1 MSRSATTDL
10 MRTLAEAARVAQRA
24 PSVFNTQPW
33 TWRVGTHKLDLLRDP
48 VRQLPV
54 TDADARQLTISC
66 GAALHHARIVLEAA
80 RRRVTVTRFPDPA
93 QPDLLA
99 RLEVHGR
106 AESDPHVR
114 RLRGAIVSRRTDR
127 RGFAAT
133 PVPAAALSHFR
144 AAAEAEGCAL
154 HVVGREQMPMLEKAS
169 VQAAAQ
175 ELADPA
181 YRAQLSEWTDR
192 PPGSGDGVPTA
203 TAAENTRRPVRVRDF
218 APGTQPGR
226 ALGEGDDSG
235 ASYAILYGADDNP
248 QAWLRAGEALSAVLL
263 TAVLD
268 KIGVSPM
275 SDVLEVS
282 GPRQLVHGLL
292 PGGHAYLV
300 LRLGVPV
307 PPDAPP
313 PAPRR
318 RADKV
323 VRFD

>member
-33 TWRVGTHKLDLLRDP
+33 TWRVGTHTLDLLRDP
-48 VRQLPV
+48 ARQLPV

-66 GAALHHARIVLEAA
+66 GAALHHARIALAAA

-93 QPDLLA
+93 HPDLLA

-106 AESDPHVR
+106 AESDPQVR
-114 RLRGAIVSRRTDR
+114 RLRGAIPSRRTDR

-133 PVPAAALSHFR
+133 PVPAAALSRFR

-154 HVVGREQMPMLEKAS
+154 HVIGRDQMPALEMAT
-169 VQAAAQ
+169 VQAAAL
-175 ELADPA
+175 ERADPA
-181 YRAQLSEWTDR
+181 YRAQLAEWTDR
-192 PPGSGDGVPTA
+192 PPGSDDGVPTA
-203 TAAENTRRPVRVRDF
+203 TAAQNPQRRVRVRDF
-218 APGTQPGR
+218 APGTQSGR
-226 ALGEGDDSG
+226 APGEGDDSG
-235 ASYAILYGADDNP
+235 ARYAILYGPDDNP

-275 SDVLEVS
+275 SDVLEVN

-292 PGGHAYLV
+292 PGGHPYLV